1 MTVSDSIHF
10 MHAAWARDQA
20 DGGIAN
26 KFIYIDVVV
35 VDFALLRSPLFV
47 L

>member
-1 MTVSDSIHF
+1 MIGSQSILF
-10 MHAAWARDQA
+10 MYVVWARDQA

-26 KFIYIDVVV
+26 KFIYIDVAA
-35 VDFALLRSPLFV
+35 VDFALLCSPLFV